1 MYCYFSEVFISSS
14 ESITFL
20 RKKSDLLISMASL
33 LNLPTG
39 LNTLSEPARST
50 KYISLILR
58 FP

>member
-50 KYISLILR
+50 K
-58 FP
+58 